1 MESVGSYLRDLRIAR
16 GLSLEEVARATR
28 VASYYLEAL
37 EGEYWTRLPAPAFTK
52 GFIRAYCQML
62 GEPPDEALSRY
73 GAALREV
80 SPPAAASPGPPATG
94 KLSRRPVLVSLA
106 LLVTFGLGL
115 FLVSLGFREARAP
128 EPKAAPPA
136 PSVSPP
142 TVSATPSP
150 PAEAPAE
157 TPARS
162 RLVAHATEPTWVRV
176 QLSDAQVVEELLPAG
191 ATREWLSDQ
200 RFVLTVGNAGGLSL
214 ELNGRPL
221 PPLGAR
227 GEVIRQLVLPQDA
240 KVTTP

>member
-1 MESVGSYLRDLRIAR
+1 MESLGSYLRDLRIAR
-16 GLSLEEVARATR
+16 GLSLPEVARVTR
-28 VASYYLEAL
+28 VGSGYLEAL
-37 EGEYWTRLPAPAFTK
+37 EGDYWSRLPAPAFTK

-73 GAALREV
+73 RAALGQV
-80 SPPAAASPGPPATG
+80 SPPAAAPLGTP

-115 FLVSLGFREARAP
+115 FLVSVGFREERRP

-136 PSVSPP
+136 ADVSPR
-142 TVSATPSP
+142 TVSAAPSP
-150 PAEAPAE
+150 PAAA
-157 TPARS
+157 PARS
-162 RLVAHATEPTWVRV
+162 RLVVRTTEPTWVRV
-176 QLSDAQVVEELLPAG
+176 QLNDAQVVEELLPAG

-200 RFVLTVGNAGGLSL
+200 RFVLTVGNAGGISL
-214 ELNGRPL
+214 ELDGRPL

-227 GEVIRQLVLPQDA
+227 GEVIRQFVLPQDA

>member
-1 MESVGSYLRDLRIAR
+1 MESLGSYLRDLRTAR
-16 GLSLEEVARATR
+16 GLSLQEVARVTR
-28 VASYYLEAL
+28 VASGYLEAL
-37 EGEYWTRLPAPAFTK
+37 EGDYWSRLPAPAFTK

-73 GAALREV
+73 RAALGEV
-80 SPPAAASPGPPATG
+80 SPPAAAPLGTP

-115 FLVSLGFREARAP
+115 FLLSVGFREERRP
-128 EPKAAPPA
+128 EPKAVPPA
-136 PSVSPP
+136 AGVSPR
-142 TVSATPSP
+142 TVSAAPSP
-150 PAEAPAE
+150 PAEAPA
-157 TPARS
+157 RS
-162 RLVAHATEPTWVRV
+162 RLVVRTTEPTWVRV
-176 QLSDAQVVEELLPAG
+176 QLNDAQVVEELLPAG
-191 ATREWLSDQ
+191 ATREWFSDQ
-200 RFVLTVGNAGGLSL
+200 RFVLTVGNAGGISL